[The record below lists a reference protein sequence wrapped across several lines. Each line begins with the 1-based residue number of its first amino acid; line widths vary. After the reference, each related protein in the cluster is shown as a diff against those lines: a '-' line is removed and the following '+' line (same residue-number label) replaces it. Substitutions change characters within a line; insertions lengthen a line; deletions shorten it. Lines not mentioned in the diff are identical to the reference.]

1 MAVRDRELALW
12 FLSGAVA
19 GAAGT
24 VVARALRP
32 RPGLNPWLVRGSR
45 DDPGVPTTIVLPGI
59 LGTQLLRPDGGQAWL
74 NLGNALGHHDLSLP
88 SRLPLAES
96 HDDLAPAGLIGVDAV
111 LPRLFG
117 FTEYADLLELL
128 DEAGF
133 RRAPPPGA
141 RGAAFRVFGYD
152 WRLDLV
158 ETARALD
165 RFLDRL
171 CEARGDPGARFNL
184 IGHSMGGLLARYY
197 LRYGG
202 AEPGGPVTWAG
213 ARRLHTVVLVATPSQ
228 GSVYALDVLL
238 NGERVGLS
246 YATLAGP
253 VIATMPSIYQLL
265 PPSGMPALLDPA
277 LEDVPADL
285 LCPDTWRRFGWG
297 PFGTPP
303 AGQPAATTER
313 QAFTAA
319 ALERAR
325 ELHAALDREPTS
337 PCPSRVVLAGGDCLP
352 TLGRAILT
360 EPQGRLRFEPETAA
374 EAEAMLE
381 AGDGRVTRASV
392 LAEPG
397 LRGGTGPS
405 SIPEVDATFFSAA
418 DHHGV
423 YRDPA
428 FQSLLLRELLRPVPL
443 TAAR

>member
-24 VVARALRP
+24 VVARALQP
-32 RPGLNPWLVRGSR
+32 RRGLDPRLVRASR
-45 DDPGVPTTIVLPGI
+45 DDPHLPTTIVLPGI
-59 LGTQLLRPDGGQAWL
+59 LGTQLLRPDGAQAWL

-96 HDDLAPAGLIGVDAV
+96 HDDLLPAGLIGVDAV
-111 LPRLFG
+111 LPRLAG

-128 DEAGF
+128 HEAGF
-133 RRAPPPGA
+133 RRDPPPRA

-165 RFLDRL
+165 RYLDRL
-171 CEARGDPGARFNL
+171 SEAHGEPDARFNL

-265 PPSGMPALLDPA
+265 PPSGTPALLGPD
-277 LEDVPADL
+277 LRDVAADL
-285 LCPDTWRRFGWG
+285 HDPGTWRRFGWG
-297 PFGTPP
+297 PFGTP
-303 AGQPAATTER
+303 AATEER

-325 ELHAALDREPTS
+325 AFHAALDREPTS
-337 PCPSRVVLAGGDCLP
+337 PCPTRVVLAGGDCLP
-352 TLGRAILT
+352 TLGRAILA
-360 EPQGRLRFEPETAA
+360 EGRLRFEPESPA

-392 LAEPG
+392 LAEAG

-405 SIPEVDATFFSAA
+405 SIPEVDATFFCAA

-428 FQSLLLRELLRPVPL
+428 FQSLLLRALLRPVPL
-443 TAAR
+443 TAARPARRVSR

>member
-1 MAVRDRELALW
+1 MTVRDRELALW

-32 RPGLNPWLVRGSR
+32 RRGLDPRLVRGSR
-45 DDPGVPTTIVLPGI
+45 DDPRLPTTIVLPGI
-59 LGTQLLRPDGGQAWL
+59 LGTQLLRPDGAQAWL

-88 SRLPLAES
+88 ARLPLAES
-96 HDDLAPAGLIGVDAV
+96 HDDLVPAGLIGVDAV
-111 LPRLFG
+111 LPRLAG

-128 DEAGF
+128 NDAGF
-133 RRAPPPGA
+133 RRDPPPRT

-165 RFLDRL
+165 RYLDRL
-171 CEARGDPGARFNL
+171 CEAHGDPGARFNL

-213 ARRLHTVVLVATPSQ
+213 ARRIHTVVLVATPSQ

-238 NGERVGLS
+238 
-246 YATLAGP
+246 
-253 VIATMPSIYQLL
+253 
-265 PPSGMPALLDPA
+265 SGTPALLGPD
-277 LEDVPADL
+277 LQDVAADL
-285 LCPDTWRRFGWG
+285 HDPDTWRRFGWG
-297 PFGTPP
+297 PFDTGSPQT
-303 AGQPAATTER
+303 ATATEER
-313 QAFTAA
+313 RAFTAA
-319 ALERAR
+319 ALQRAR
-325 ELHAALDREPTS
+325 EFHAALDREPAA

-352 TLGRAILT
+352 TLGRAILSRP
-360 EPQGRLRFEPETAA
+360 EGRLRFEPESPA

-423 YRDPA
+423 YRDSA

-443 TAAR
+443 TATR